1 MDSLALIYSP
11 IYVFTRHIN
20 MECFEFAVHAKFV
33 SYAPTFFNYQYKV
46 DTFNNFVLDIL
57 LHGNLA
63 QVNDVAMSL

>member
-1 MDSLALIYSP
+1 
-11 IYVFTRHIN
+11 
-20 MECFEFAVHAKFV
+20 MECFELAVPAKFV